1 LPELR
6 YVKEK
11 LFLAIV
17 AILTVLGLAPVFH
30 VLASVFYYGAQ
41 AVAKH
46 GVSILLN
53 IGTRGG
59 IAQAIVG
66 SVVLSVLATVIG
78 APLAF
83 IVAVFTVEFRDTL
96 LAKAVKAVAQ
106 SLLEVPTVLLGML
119 VYMLI
124 VVPTRHYSLI
134 AGAIALALVML
145 PYVLIH
151 VEQALSSVPQLYREA
166 AYAIGMNRA
175 QTLFDIVVDIARR
188 GVATGVL
195 MGFAKAMGET
205 APLLFT
211 VGAAR
216 SSIPC
221 SITDPG
227 DAIPLMIFH
236 YAQMPQRY
244 YHDLAW
250 AGALI
255 LVTSFLLIFIAV
267 RWLVGE
273 VKY

>member
-1 LPELR
+1 LAEWR

-11 LFLAIV
+11 LFLATV

-30 VLASVFYYGAQ
+30 VLASVVYYGLEAF
-41 AVAKH
+41 AKH
-46 GVSILLN
+46 GLSILFRV
-53 IGTRGG
+53 GTEGG
-59 IAQAIVG
+59 IAQAVVG
-66 SVVLSVLATVIG
+66 SVVLSILSTVIG

-83 IVAVFTVEFRDTL
+83 IVAVFAVEFRDSIFS
-96 LAKAVKAVAQ
+96 KAVKVVAE

-119 VYMLI
+119 VYILV
-124 VVPTRHYSLI
+124 VVPTKHYSLF

-145 PYVLIH
+145 PYILIH
-151 VEQALSSVPQLYREA
+151 VEQALSAVPQTYREA
-166 AYAIGMNRA
+166 AYAIGMTRA
-175 QTLFDIVVDIARR
+175 RTVFDVVVDIARR

-216 SSIPC
+216 SSMPC
-221 SITDPG
+221 SIMDPG

-250 AGALI
+250 AGSLI
-255 LVTSFLLIFIAV
+255 LVASFLLVFIAV
-267 RWLVGE
+267 RRLVGE
-273 VKY
+273 VRY